1 MGLKVVDDSHKYT
14 IVRAAQIP
22 GPGGAF
28 HDYTIEA
35 KQADGTP
42 GRVLQTIHFQE
53 GPILE
58 AGVNGIMME
67 DLLAININRLEGFQS
82 GPYACPANQDALEH
96 CRQALAALKGRTKAR
111 EEQGIEGTSKV
122 GTESVGPNKEMTAEE
137 ALAQEAPRAPGE

>member
-14 IVRAAQIP
+14 IVRVAQIP
-22 GPGGAF
+22 GAGGAF

-111 EEQGIEGTSKV
+111 EEQGIEGTSKI
-122 GTESVGPNKEMTAEE
+122 GQESLAGQEPLAPVEE
-137 ALAQEAPRAPGE
+137 AEPGVAPGE